1 MPDAVSFD
9 ELIRRVRAGDQEAA
23 AEVVRRYEPAIRRAV
38 RFRLTDTRLGR
49 VLDSMDVCQSVL
61 ASFFIRAAAG
71 QYDLE
76 RPEQL
81 LSLLAAMARKKLAF
95 QVRKERAQRRDNR
108 RVAATGTDEE
118 VFVAGDPSPS
128 RHVAA
133 RELLEEVRRRL
144 SPDERQ
150 LAELRAAG
158 LEWTAIAEQ
167 VGGSPEALRKK
178 LARAV
183 DRAARALGLD
193 DGDPD

>member
-1 MPDAVSFD
+1 MPDAVSFE

-38 RFRLTDTRLGR
+38 RFRLTDARLGR
-49 VLDSMDVCQSVL
+49 VLDSMDICQSVL
-61 ASFFIRAAAG
+61 ASFFVRAAAG

-81 LSLLAAMARKKLAF
+81 LQLLAAMARKKLAF
-95 QVRKERAQRRDNR
+95 QARKERAQRRDNR
-108 RVAATGTDEE
+108 RVAASPDEE

-128 RHVAA
+128 RHAAA

-144 SPDERQ
+144 TPDERR

-158 LEWTAIAEQ
+158 LEWTAIALQ

-183 DRAARALGLD
+183 ERAARALGLD
-193 DGDPD
+193 DLASD